1 MGKEASRR
9 VNIPRSTYNP
19 YRRTDTTNQ
28 FSRNNICGS
37 VKEGEVEEEELEEGE
52 IVDESSASPP
62 SSSNGF
68 WDIDNR
74 SSSSS
79 NTSHSPSEGLCHG
92 LPKSSS
98 FQNQLSPLSGETSLD
113 YYIRTA
119 SLKYK
124 AQWPIS
130 WHSGTVHSSR
140 TIHYTCAATV
150 PGQRTCTQRSTIPG
164 DIVNYIPMG
173 SSDDVSASGPG
184 AGKLTIH
191 FMVLLP
197 AYYKDATFRSNT
209 DYHAALVITTN
220 PVGFSTPL
228 CPQARRANFK
238 ADRIPSFQSVMFDAH
253 SPDRSLIPDE
263 EIAWQWKWK
272 ANTRVGYHIKTV
284 HQDSLHAVIIPDRPT
299 GGLKL
304 SDASYQQLLSKLT
317 DILSMCIIYMLYQRR
332 SPQS

>member
-9 VNIPRSTYNP
+9 VNNPRSTNNP
-19 YRRTDTTNQ
+19 YRRTDTTDH
-28 FSRNNICGS
+28 FPK
-37 VKEGEVEEEELEEGE
+37 VYELEEGEVEEEVLEEGE
-52 IVDESSASPP
+52 IVDESFVSTL

-68 WDIDNR
+68 WDTDNR

-79 NTSHSPSEGLCHG
+79 NTSYSPSEGLCHG

-98 FQNQLSPLSGETSLD
+98 FQNRFSPLPGETLLD

-119 SLKYK
+119 PLKYK

-130 WHSGTVHSSR
+130 WHSGIVHSPR
-140 TIHYTCAATV
+140 TVHYTCAAPV
-150 PGQRTCTQRSTIPG
+150 PGQTTCIQRSTLPG

-184 AGKLTIH
+184 GDKLTIH

-197 AYYKDATFRSNT
+197 AYYKDPTFRSNT
-209 DYHAALVITTN
+209 DYLAALVITTN

-228 CPQARRANFK
+228 YPQARRANFK
-238 ADRIPSFQSVMFDAH
+238 AQKIPTFQSVMFDAH
-253 SPDRSLIPDE
+253 SHDRSLIPDE
-263 EIAWQWKWK
+263 EVVWQWKWK

-284 HQDSLHAVIIPDRPT
+284 HQDSLHAVIIPDRPAC
-299 GGLKL
+299 GLRL
-304 SDASYQQLLSKLT
+304 SDASYQQLLSNMT
-317 DILSMCIIYMLYQRR
+317 NILSMCIIYILCQRR
-332 SPQS
+332 SAQS

>member
-19 YRRTDTTNQ
+19 YRRTNIVNH
-28 FSRNNICGS
+28 FSQ
-37 VKEGEVEEEELEEGE
+37 VYELEEGEMEEEELEEGE
-52 IVDESSASPP
+52 IVDESSASPL

-68 WDIDNR
+68 WDTDNR

-79 NTSHSPSEGLCHG
+79 NTSYPPSEELSHG

-98 FQNQLSPLSGETSLD
+98 LQNQFNPLSGETSLD

-119 SLKYK
+119 PLKYK

-130 WHSGTVHSSR
+130 WHCGTVHCPR

-150 PGQRTCTQRSTIPG
+150 PGQNTCTHRSTLPG

-173 SSDDVSASGPG
+173 SSDDVSANGPG
-184 AGKLTIH
+184 GGKLTIH

-197 AYYKDATFRSNT
+197 AYYKDATFRPNA
-209 DYHAALVITTN
+209 DYHAALVITRN

-228 CPQARRANFK
+228 YPQARGARCK
-238 ADRIPSFQSVMFDAH
+238 AENIPTFQSVMFDAH
-253 SPDRSLIPDE
+253 SQNRSLIPDE
-263 EIAWQWKWK
+263 EIQWQWKWK
-272 ANTRVGYHIKTV
+272 ANTSVGYHIKTV
-284 HQDSLHAVIIPDRPT
+284 HQDSLHAVIIPDRPAC
-299 GGLKL
+299 GLRL

-317 DILSMCIIYMLYQRR
+317 DILSMCIIYILYQRR